1 MGVVTGTMMG
11 TLNREHSDQAP
22 AVGCTQGN
30 FLENLMPSLSLKRM
44 CRNLSSD
51 EESDSGKGRGSHIVC
66 CLWDRVQ
73 SSGTLEDRVGVGGQ
87 VREAAR

>member
-1 MGVVTGTMMG
+1 MKGVTQAKAAG
-11 TLNREHSDQAP
+11 SDIA
-22 AVGCTQGN
+22 
-30 FLENLMPSLSLKRM
+30 
-44 CRNLSSD
+44 
-51 EESDSGKGRGSHIVC
+51 C